1 MATTTTGAFAASSV
15 QGYTV
20 RTSPSSS
27 ALSASSDNI
36 VSKTIN
42 SSTDSFENKKIIM
55 GMETTTAFAD
65 VAGVFKLQASHN
77 GTRWVDVVT
86 MTSDATP
93 NVEEVKP
100 FFVDLS
106 NIYSPYFR
114 FIFNDDGK
122 SVGTSGRLNFFYAY
136 K

>member
-1 MATTTTGAFAASSV
+1 MATKTTGAFVAAAV

-20 RTSPSSS
+20 NTSPVN
-27 ALSASSDNI
+27 ATGGTASDDI
-36 VSKTIN
+36 VSTTIN

-55 GMETTTAFAD
+55 GAEVTEAFTDA
-65 VAGVFKLQASHN
+65 VVPIKLQASHN
-77 GTRWVDVVT
+77 GTDWTDVVT
-86 MTSDATP
+86 MTADATP
-93 NVEEVKP
+93 NVVESKP

-114 FIFNDDGK
+114 FIFNSAK
-122 SVGTSGRLNFFYAY
+122 TSIGTAGQLKFFYAY

>member
-1 MATTTTGAFAASSV
+1 MATKTTGAFVSTKV

-20 RTSPSSS
+20 RTSPVN
-27 ALSASSDNI
+27 ATGGTASDDI
-36 VSKTIN
+36 VSTTIN

-55 GMETTTAFAD
+55 GAEVTIAFSDAT
-65 VAGVFKLQASHN
+65 VPIKLQASHN
-77 GTRWVDVVT
+77 GTDWVDVVT

-93 NVEEVKP
+93 NVVEAKP
-100 FFVDLS
+100 FFIDLS

-114 FIFNDDGK
+114 FIFNSAK
-122 SVGTSGRLNFFYAY
+122 LSVGTAGQLNFFYAY

>member
-15 QGYTV
+15 QGYTI
-20 RTSPSSS
+20 RTSPSSAS
-27 ALSASSDNI
+27 LSGASDNI

-65 VAGVFKLQASHN
+65 VDGVLKLQASHN
-77 GTRWVDVVT
+77 GTSWVDVVT
-86 MTSDATP
+86 LASDSTP

-114 FIFNDDGK
+114 FSFNSDGK
-122 SVGTSGRLNFFYAY
+122 GGGTSGRLNFFYAY

>member
-1 MATTTTGAFAASSV
+1 MATKTTGAFVASTV

-20 RTSPSSS
+20 NTSPAS
-27 ALSASSDNI
+27 ATGGGASDI
-36 VSKTIN
+36 LVSTTIN
-42 SSTDSFENKKIIM
+42 SSINSFENKKIMM
-55 GMETTTAFAD
+55 GAEVTTEFAD
-65 VAGVFKLQASHN
+65 IAGVLKLQASHN
-77 GTRWVDVVT
+77 GTDWADVVT
-86 MTSDATP
+86 MSSDTTP

-114 FIFNDDGK
+114 FIFNDDAK
-122 SVGTSGRLNFFYAY
+122 SIGTSGQLNFFYAY